1 MEREIKKFNS
11 FEEQEIYFLKYFY
24 ELSPSDRLKAL
35 AALQKKNNKDFLNP
49 SIKKITIRKHFIYD
63 TVSNKS

>member
-1 MEREIKKFNS
+1 MERVIKKFDS
-11 FEEQEIYFLKYFY
+11 FEKQENYFLQYFY

-35 AALQKKNNKDFLNP
+35 AALQKRNNIDFLKP
-49 SIKKITIRKHFIYD
+49 SPKKVTIRKHFIYD

>member
-1 MEREIKKFNS
+1 MERVIKKFNS
-11 FEEQEIYFLKYFY
+11 FEQQENYFLQYFY

-35 AALQKKNNKDFLNP
+35 ADLQKRINKDFLKP
-49 SIKKITIRKHFIYD
+49 SPKIVTIRKHFIYD

>member
-1 MEREIKKFNS
+1 MERVIKKFNS
-11 FEEQEIYFLKYFY
+11 FEEQELYFLQYFY

-35 AALQKKNNKDFLNP
+35 ATLQKKNNKDFLKP
-49 SIKKITIRKHFIYD
+49 SPKKITIRKHFVYE